1 MFENVS
7 VWFSSME
14 LLQQVFWVCAI
25 AASLFF
31 AVQLILLL
39 IGIDDVDMDVD
50 TLDLGGGFSLLTIKN
65 VIHFFLGFG
74 WAGAS
79 LWDVIDNR
87 ILLSIVALLAGVV
100 MVVIFVALFRALM
113 RLETSGNYDPK
124 DCVGTVADVYIP
136 VPAEKGGKGKVQLSI
151 KGSVKEFDAL
161 TAGERL
167 ATGTKVRIVELIDS
181 STVVVE
187 KI

>member
-1 MFENVS
+1 MENIQ

-25 AASLFF
+25 TASLFF
-31 AVQLILLL
+31 VVQLILLL
-39 IGIDDVDMDVD
+39 VGIDDVDMDAD

-79 LWDVIDNR
+79 LWSVIDNR
-87 ILLSIVALLAGVV
+87 IVLSLVSLLAGVV
-100 MVVIFVALFRALM
+100 MVIVFIALFRAMM
-113 RLETSGNYDPK
+113 RLETQGNYDPK
-124 DCVGTVADVYIP
+124 ECLGTVADVYIP
-136 VPAEKGGKGKVQLSI
+136 VPAEKSGKGKVQLSI
-151 KGSVKEFDAL
+151 KNSVKEFDAL

-167 ATGTKVRIVELIDS
+167 STGTKVRIVELVDS
-181 STVVVE
+181 STVIVE